1 MHVYSHAC
9 VREREKERK
18 RETLRELQMKAF
30 SLNMFRYLS
39 PVRSP
44 KKKGSTIRVNSTAN
58 TEGQATSAF
67 QTQKP
72 LKSTSLSLFYK
83 KG

>member
-1 MHVYSHAC
+1 MPN
-9 VREREKERK
+9 ED
-18 RETLRELQMKAF
+18 F
-30 SLNMFRYLS
+30 SLHIFRYLS

-44 KKKGSTIRVNSTAN
+44 KKKGSTTRVNSSAN
-58 TEGQATSAF
+58 AETQATSAF